1 MCPKCALFGVHRL
14 HDVRNEDD
22 VIPDL
27 TERSEKL
34 ISVMQDLD
42 LLQKEIQRENI
53 GTTFQ

>member
-34 ISVMQDLD
+34 ISVMQELD
-42 LLQKEIQRENI
+42 VLQKEI
-53 GTTFQ
+53 